1 MKIQSEKI
9 SLGFY
14 FWTSLWNHF
23 VGEEPMNQRGKTT
36 STATRSDAKS
46 ARQREK
52 TDRGDNRGAR
62 GKVCVSDL
70 SSLLMNPS
78 LP

>member
-1 MKIQSEKI
+1 
-9 SLGFY
+9 
-14 FWTSLWNHF
+14 
-23 VGEEPMNQRGKTT
+23 MNQQGKTT
-36 STATRSDAKS
+36 STATRFDAKS

-52 TDRGDNRGAR
+52 TDTGDNRGAP
-62 GKVCVSDL
+62 GKVCISDL